1 MQSAEIAVTA
11 AGALVGFAIGGPI
24 GAIVGGVTTPI
35 VKLSHKIVQQW
46 AERRKKRISSALEGA
61 FSQTGLTD
69 EEVLNRLSEDIHLS
83 DNVIRLLRQLIDT
96 DPELDLLFTSIIA
109 SMIRTKDD
117 KERKRLFV
125 LSEAIKGLND
135 VQVQIIKLIAEHD
148 NSLSASDIAIQI
160 DIPEVELRN
169 AVRDMELRGVIMD
182 NNSEPT
188 VWELRE
194 LGKAIYNV
202 VKEMEEHYE
211 H

>member
-1 MQSAEIAVTA
+1 M
-11 AGALVGFAIGGPI
+11 
-24 GAIVGGVTTPI
+24 
-35 VKLSHKIVQQW
+35 
-46 AERRKKRISSALEGA
+46 
-61 FSQTGLTD
+61 
-69 EEVLNRLSEDIHLS
+69 
-83 DNVIRLLRQLIDT
+83 
-96 DPELDLLFTSIIA
+96 
-109 SMIRTKDD
+109 
-117 KERKRLFV
+117 
-125 LSEAIKGLND
+125 SEAIKGLND